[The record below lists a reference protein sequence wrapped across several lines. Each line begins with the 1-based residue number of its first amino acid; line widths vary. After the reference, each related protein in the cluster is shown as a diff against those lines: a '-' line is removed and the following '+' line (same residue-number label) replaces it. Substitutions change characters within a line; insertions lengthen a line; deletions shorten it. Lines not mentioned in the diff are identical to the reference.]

1 MSIIA
6 PSIFV
11 AEIAIAQSEN
21 AYVDDNIQKFIDK
34 YERKFMLELFG
45 ATFYAEILAGLAL
58 LDTNPAKAKWI
69 SLRDETDLKQMIANY
84 VYYWYKRNETTLSA
98 GISETKPKAQNA
110 DVTNSIDKQIR
121 SWNEMVHMVRLFDLS
136 TTVYPNWVRKYWRNY
151 NYNYWWDGCDL
162 AEIYFFKNTLDL

>member
-21 AYVDDNIQKFIDK
+21 PYVDTNIQSFIDK
-34 YERKFMLELFG
+34 YERKFLRDELFG
-45 ATFYAEILAGLAL
+45 ATFYAEILSGLAL

-98 GISETKPKAQNA
+98 GISEVKPKAQNS
-110 DVTNSIDKQIR
+110 DVTNSIDKQVR
-121 SWNEMVHMVRLFDLS
+121 AWNEMVHMVRLFDLS
-136 TTVYPNWVRKYWRNY
+136 TTTYPNWVRKYWRNY
-151 NYNYWWDGCDL
+151 GCWYYGCEIS
-162 AEIYFFKNTLDL
+162 EIYYFKNTLDF